1 MGLAKRSSNPYLW
14 SMKASVGKAKAP
26 RGWIGTRELSMKDK
40 ARLSTGRPPLDG
52 LKRQIARG
60 RSTAGDAPAR
70 RKQDS
75 FIRET
80 FQLQRDAAREKA
92 REWFDTWPK
101 AAYWTEVES
110 WRALD
115 GDQIEFTMRRLPTAD

>member
-1 MGLAKRSSNPYLW
+1 
-14 SMKASVGKAKAP
+14 
-26 RGWIGTRELSMKDK
+26 MKDK

-60 RSTAGDAPAR
+60 RAETGTGDAPAR
-70 RKQDS
+70 RKVDS

-80 FQLQRDAAREKA
+80 FLLRREAAREKA
-92 REWFDTWPK
+92 REWFETWPK

-110 WRALD
+110 WRMLD